1 MLFGS
6 VGWQRAR
13 IGLCSQLKVKKWNHF
28 DQWNIV
34 PLYHLDC
41 CVCVGILSFMFGF
54 SYELLLL
61 RERYDS
67 WILSSNIFKAI
78 GIFFTIGISRY
89 IFQIWRLI
97 VLFLGALYEPNPTG
111 PKSFAFI
118 HTSDWLWSG
127 SFAKKKESLPKNS
140 QKNYPHIFPLPV
152 LCVVIKIGNGS
163 SVTDRHTDKQ
173 TNYVRN
179 CRLKT

>member
-1 MLFGS
+1 MFFYITKCAGWIGTIPMLFGS

-34 PLYHLDC
+34 PLYYLDC

-54 SYELLLL
+54 SCELLLL

-89 IFQIWRLI
+89 IFFNMTL
-97 VLFLGALYEPNPTG
+97 NC
-111 PKSFAFI
+111 
-118 HTSDWLWSG
+118 
-127 SFAKKKESLPKNS
+127 SLPWS
-140 QKNYPHIFPLPV
+140 ILWTQSYRPQV
-152 LCVVIKIGNGS
+152 LCFHSYLWLALIRFVCQFSRNKIE
-163 SVTDRHTDKQ
+163 K
-173 TNYVRN
+173 
-179 CRLKT
+179 

>member
-1 MLFGS
+1 MVCFFYITKCAGWIGTIPMLFGS

-41 CVCVGILSFMFGF
+41 CVCLGILSFMFGF

-89 IFQIWRLI
+89 IFEIWRLI
-97 VLFLGALYEPNPTG
+97 VLFLGAFYEPNPTG
-111 PKSFAFI
+111 LKSFAFI

-127 SFAKKKESLPKNS
+127 SFANFGEIKLKN
-140 QKNYPHIFPLPV
+140 NLGMTLFYTILLFPLFF
-152 LCVVIKIGNGS
+152 LFIA
-163 SVTDRHTDKQ
+163 
-173 TNYVRN
+173 
-179 CRLKT
+179 LFLF